1 MVKNKPKK
9 PAWRLNPVKEVV
21 DRRGTEW
28 TRYEYVNPKSKRV
41 INTSSYNVLPVG
53 GVHTGKG
60 WILNLKTGEVKRR
73 KMGLKRV

>member
-1 MVKNKPKK
+1 MIMVKNKLKE
-9 PAWRLNPVKEVV
+9 PAWRLNTVKEVV

-41 INTSSYNVLPVG
+41 IDTNAYNPLPVG

-60 WILNLKTGEVKRR
+60 RVLDLKTGEVNRGR
-73 KMGLKRV
+73 LGG